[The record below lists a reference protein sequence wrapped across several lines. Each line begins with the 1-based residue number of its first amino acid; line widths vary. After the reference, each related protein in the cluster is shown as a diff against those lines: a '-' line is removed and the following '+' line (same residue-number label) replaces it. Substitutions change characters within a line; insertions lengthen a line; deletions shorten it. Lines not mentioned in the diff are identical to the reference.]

1 MKKSTFAIKRHD
13 LNYHNLGHLKWTG
26 TFWIVSRNS
35 CANLNP
41 DGRYMENKKH
51 NCKAKNFPITYQVRG
66 SERGFSVTDEK
77 LQEMQDDGRLE
88 RLQKMGTRVDGG
100 VDPLYFEWHNKISQ
114 IGKTLSNRSNAE
126 YKNKYPYLEL
136 YSLDDLGDSVDG
148 MLNYLAQITSQF
160 YTGESLPKKH
170 EATLK
175 FISETSNLNLLKNAR
190 DRYTNVI
197 DDMRKANDNPTTQA
211 IDIVFNEGLE
221 LLGSNPITDALSFG
235 FGRIKR
241 LTRVMENLLVAEL
254 NEINERINTLQ
265 APKSFL
271 PVMLPTTTKNEEEK
285 TLGDKL
291 AIPVIGTLALLN
303 IMALFG

>member
-26 TFWIVSRNS
+26 AYWYVTRNS

-66 SERGFSVTDEK
+66 SEQGFSVTDEK

-100 VDPLYFEWHNKISQ
+100 VDPLYFDWHNKISQ
-114 IGKTLSNRSNAE
+114 IVKTLSTRSNAQ

-175 FISETSNLNLLKNAR
+175 LISETSDLNLLKNAR

-221 LLGSNPITDALSFG
+221 LMGSNPITNALSFG
-235 FGRIKR
+235 FARIKR